1 MNRNLPIIRLAI
13 VLAALIPLSTAMA
26 QTTPVTLSVDLTDG
40 ALNSITNVDPGNN
53 DPALDGADFLVNV
66 SSWDTENLG
75 TYSQKIGYDS
85 TLVAFRSGVAAG
97 GMPSAGGRNPGIL
110 AINDTH
116 AWDGP
121 DSYVIVTSI
130 GIANQDGREA
140 MARLGFDVLASS
152 GSGLVTIDDNTMT
165 TAAYAD
171 IVPLDISHN
180 SPGVP
185 GFYTILQDE
194 TAVRHWELFR

>member
-1 MNRNLPIIRLAI
+1 MG
-13 VLAALIPLSTAMA
+13 

-40 ALNSITNVDPGNN
+40 ALNHISMVDPGTN
-53 DPALDGADFLVNV
+53 DPALSGADFLVNL
-66 SSWDTENLG
+66 SSWDTENLA

-85 TLVAFRSGVAAG
+85 GLVAFRPGVAG
-97 GMPSAGGRNPGIL
+97 DGLPGDGGRNPGIL

-121 DSYVIVTSI
+121 GSYVIVTSI

-152 GSGLVTIDDNTMT
+152 GSGLVTVEDNSMT
-165 TAAYAD
+165 TATYAD
-171 IVPLDISHN
+171 IVPFVISHN

-185 GFYTILQDE
+185 GYFTIGQGQ
-194 TAVRHWELFR
+194 TAAGHWELFR